1 MSSDGTFK
9 ELDKIKKDDLLYLL
23 DIATNSQEEFEMDDP
38 NELII
43 GNPAHDIIYR
53 NLYDKFVEL
62 RHNKTRFLDESE
74 ALYKDALQKYQI

>member
-1 MSSDGTFK
+1 MSSEGTFK

-23 DIATNSQEEFEMDDP
+23 DIATNSQEVFEMDDP
-38 NELII
+38 NESSI

-62 RHNKTRFLDESE
+62 SHNKTRFLDESE